1 MDGWVQ
7 GAVETVGRK
16 GMYQPPSSK
25 RRRMQKVLFF
35 FFFCFVVVV
44 FSLSHSLSHCFCIFS
59 SSSFHHLL
67 QTDCQYCLQLSF
79 MKRKEKED
87 VFYFQ
92 GV

>member
-35 FFFCFVVVV
+35 LLLFFFFFLSLTLSRTVSVYSVPLPFIICYRLIASTASS
-44 FSLSHSLSHCFCIFS
+44 SLSV
-59 SSSFHHLL
+59 
-67 QTDCQYCLQLSF
+67 
-79 MKRKEKED
+79 KRKEKED